1 MHNDENITCDI
12 CGLKVAR
19 IKRSWFFGW
28 PKRYVEFS
36 YVTITDS
43 VANWHKKNYDGVA
56 TDSTVHLC
64 HDCFRELKVA
74 VLCKKGK
81 ENKDEQATNS

>member
-19 IKRSWFFGW
+19 ITRSWLFGI
-28 PKRYVEFS
+28 PSRYVVFS

-43 VANWHKKNYDGVA
+43 KCHYKRGDGSA
-56 TDSTVHLC
+56 TDSKVHLC
-64 HDCFRELKVA
+64 HDCFRDLKVA

-81 ENKDEQATNS
+81 ENKDEQQTYN